1 MPKSIL
7 IKLFL
12 ILTVLLIGVATNTQ
26 AQTPTNDTVTASRM
40 MSDATECE
48 KNLRLVNQRLEKV
61 LDALEQAEKVVEIL
75 QAEILNRQK
84 LAKLNEDLIV
94 KKDEIISNQT
104 KLIGEYERRKGL
116 TVSFLFGLVKIR
128 KN

>member
-1 MPKSIL
+1 
-7 IKLFL
+7 
-12 ILTVLLIGVATNTQ
+12 
-26 AQTPTNDTVTASRM
+26 M

-48 KNLRLVNQRLEKV
+48 KNLRLANQRLEKV
-61 LDALEQAEKVVEIL
+61 LDALEQAQKVVEIL

-116 TVSFLFGLVKIR
+116 TVSFLFGLIKIR

>member
-1 MPKSIL
+1 
-7 IKLFL
+7 
-12 ILTVLLIGVATNTQ
+12 
-26 AQTPTNDTVTASRM
+26 M

>member
-1 MPKSIL
+1 
-7 IKLFL
+7 
-12 ILTVLLIGVATNTQ
+12 
-26 AQTPTNDTVTASRM
+26 M

-116 TVSFLFGLVKIR
+116 TVSFLFGLIKIR